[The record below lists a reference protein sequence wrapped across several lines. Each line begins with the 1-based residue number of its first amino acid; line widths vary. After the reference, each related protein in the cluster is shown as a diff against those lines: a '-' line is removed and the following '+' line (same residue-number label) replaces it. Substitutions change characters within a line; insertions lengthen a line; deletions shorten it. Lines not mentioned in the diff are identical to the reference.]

1 MNNMDG
7 GTLLRFTGTCKTFM
21 KLGDD
26 HPELFRRIIIKNYGT
41 KYAKSVPRE
50 SLRNETLAIVK
61 RDPNDPV
68 VRRHAMEKEEEER
81 MKEEAMKGKLK
92 TKVGSRYVAKPDF
105 TPRYAKRYFWSS
117 KGYWWNNPFVDKLIY
132 VNGVPTTVR
141 IREVDPSHERLNYIP
156 SFYVWYH

>member
-81 MKEEAMKGKLK
+81 MKEEAMKGRMK
-92 TKVGSRYVAKPDF
+92 TKVGSRYVANPSLHKQKDWSPDNS
-105 TPRYAKRYFWSS
+105 RI
-117 KGYWWNNPFVDKLIY
+117 IY
-132 VNGVPTTVR
+132 VNGNR
-141 IREVDPSHERLNYIP
+141 ILLQWNYELDKYDVIP
-156 SFYVWYH
+156 LGGSD